1 MSVPPDLMKPP
12 AGGAPMPQEGSP
24 ADGAPGAAGMLTP
37 QKPAGQLAG
46 AKVQVLS
53 ATKVLT
59 RALADLEPK
68 SPEYDAVLAA
78 ITKLSKAFGKDEDE
92 SEKLMPAELGI
103 LQQALAGPGAA
114 GPGAPPGGGGDPPQM
129 MPPGGKPG

>member
-1 MSVPPDLMKPP
+1 
-12 AGGAPMPQEGSP
+12 MPQEGSP

-68 SPEYDAVLAA
+68 SSEYDAVLSA
-78 ITKLSKAFGKDEDE
+78 ITKLSKAFGKEEGE

-114 GPGAPPGGGGDPPQM
+114 GPGAPPGPPGGGAPPM
-129 MPPGGKPG
+129 MPPGGRPG